1 MKMINTFLSF
11 FIRAAAAVP
20 IMAVAWLICF
30 FVLSQ
35 GALAA
40 SLISAIAGIAASYIA
55 KWLTVRKWLKKQ
67 GLSRKDYAYIYRNLK
82 EARKKIKRLQK
93 LFFNV
98 RNIKAFKQIFDL
110 NRLVSK
116 IYTIV
121 KKEPKRFFQAE
132 KFFFYHLD
140 SIVELSEKYTF
151 LLAQPVKN
159 DKLYHN
165 LYETRDT
172 LEELTESIQNDLY
185 HILSDDIDHLE
196 FELDV
201 AKHSLKTMTHP
212 HLNDERSSIK

>member
-1 MKMINTFLSF
+1 MNPFLSF

-20 IMAVAWLICF
+20 VMAIVWMICF
-30 FVLSQ
+30 FLYSQ
-35 GALAA
+35 GAMLA
-40 SLISAIAGIAASYIA
+40 SLIAAIAGIAVSYIA
-55 KWLTVRKWLKKQ
+55 KWVTVRKWVKKH
-67 GLSRKDYAYIYRNLK
+67 GLTRKDYAYIYRNLK
-82 EARKKIKRLQK
+82 ESRKKIKRLQK
-93 LFFNV
+93 LFFRV

-116 IYTIV
+116 IYSIV
-121 KKEPKRFFQAE
+121 KKDPKRFFQAE

-172 LEELTESIQNDLY
+172 LEELTESLENDLY
-185 HILSDDIDHLE
+185 HILSDDIGHLE

-212 HLNDERSSIK
+212 HLEDKRSPIK